1 MACGAVGLV
10 NVSVWVGL
18 NIAGP
23 GEGRE
28 GPVDDDDNF
37 IIARE

>member
-1 MACGAVGLV
+1 LVYFMACGAVGLV

-23 GEGRE
+23 WGGR
-28 GPVDDDDNF
+28 
-37 IIARE
+37 